1 MIKNITTLTKIL
13 LKDLLLK
20 IQFINFDSKKINKK
34 NTVFWFLLT
43 IIITL
48 SFLSYKTIDFLR
60 DINQS
65 EVFLSIY
72 WMIIFIIILFQTILI
87 SINIYYFSNDFK
99 ALLPL
104 PIKPKELLTA
114 KFLTITIY
122 IYISELIFLL
132 FPMIIYGIMTY
143 CNLWYFV
150 YLTGILLVF
159 PILPVLLVSILMALF
174 IKFSPLVKNKN
185 TFQIF
190 VIFISIAVIFIIQ
203 SKIITGIKF
212 ESNGQIDEEK
222 IVEYIV
228 NFKDKI
234 KNGNKYLI
242 QVNDIVSILNNQRL
256 KEVIRFI
263 KIIFID
269 LLLFLLFIFG
279 ESKFYI
285 KDILKN
291 STYNKTKETKNN
303 TKIIIPKKHNAKIS
317 YINKELKML
326 FRNTTFFVQ
335 CVFPTI
341 IIVFT
346 IILFTVKFVP
356 SIRQFLEWEMLEGR
370 INLNYNIKMAGA
382 ILFLSQIIFTV
393 SNISITGISREGKN
407 AKVMKNLPM
416 KLYEQFICKS
426 FVQVLI
432 NSVFIIVFVIFLHR
446 ILPQIHFQD
455 LSILLIIIMLMNI
468 INSRLM
474 LFIDLLS
481 PNLNWDSEYEINKNQ
496 RNKIFQYAFSI
507 IMILLITYLVKLLN
521 NTKLIIAYLII
532 IDIFLIILF
541 TINFVVKLNI
551 KKLFDKIDH

>member
-65 EVFLSIY
+65 EVFLSVY
-72 WMIIFIIILFQTILI
+72 WMIIFIIILFQSILI
-87 SINIYYFSNDFK
+87 SNNIYYFSDDFK

-143 CNLWYFV
+143 CNLLYFV
-150 YLTGILLVF
+150 YLAGILLVF
-159 PILPVLLVSILMALF
+159 PILPVLLVSIFMTIF

-185 TFQIF
+185 IFQIF

-291 STYNKTKETKNN
+291 STYNKTKKTKNK
-303 TKIIIPKKHNAKIS
+303 KIIIPKKHNAKIS

-356 SIRQFLEWEMLEGR
+356 SIRQFLEWERLEGR
-370 INLNYNIKMAGA
+370 INLNYNIKMTGA

-407 AKVMKNLPM
+407 AKIMKNLPM

-432 NSVFIIVFVIFLHR
+432 NNIFIIVFIVFLHR
-446 ILPQIHFQD
+446 ILPQIHFLD
-455 LSILLIIIMLMNI
+455 LSILLIIIILMNI

-521 NTKLIIAYLII
+521 NTKIIIAYLII

-541 TINFVVKLNI
+541 TINFIVKIKI

>member
-20 IQFINFDSKKINKK
+20 IEFINFDSKKINKK

-65 EVFLSIY
+65 EVFLSVY
-72 WMIIFIIILFQTILI
+72 WMIIFIIILFQSILI
-87 SINIYYFSNDFK
+87 SNNIYYFSDDFK

-114 KFLTITIY
+114 KFLAITIY

-269 LLLFLLFIFG
+269 LLLFVLFIFG

-407 AKVMKNLPM
+407 AKIMKNLPM

-426 FVQVLI
+426 FIQVLI